1 MHDSRAERISSG
13 KPHHLSSPDLC
24 RRISQSATHLP
35 LPDENQCGLCGARRA
50 LLRRAL
56 LRSPISPASLPP
68 RASASAPVVL
78 VLKLAHPLERSSASH
93 VHCCLVLWQAGDGV
107 VSVDKLKKILDLQGG
122 WSAEKRTMQ
131 TVLLALR
138 AQLRSKT
145 LPKQQPAEGAT
156 YT

>member
-1 MHDSRAERISSG
+1 M
-13 KPHHLSSPDLC
+13 
-24 RRISQSATHLP
+24 
-35 LPDENQCGLCGARRA
+35 
-50 LLRRAL
+50 
-56 LRSPISPASLPP
+56 
-68 RASASAPVVL
+68 
-78 VLKLAHPLERSSASH
+78 
-93 VHCCLVLWQAGDGV
+93 
-107 VSVDKLKKILDLQGG
+107 SVDKLKKILDGAGG